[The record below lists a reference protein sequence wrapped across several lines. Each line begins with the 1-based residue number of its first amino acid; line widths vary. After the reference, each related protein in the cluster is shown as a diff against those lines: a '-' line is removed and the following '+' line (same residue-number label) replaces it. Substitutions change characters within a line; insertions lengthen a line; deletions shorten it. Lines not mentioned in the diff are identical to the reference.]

1 MAAWPLAA
9 AALAC
14 TPAAGHA
21 AAASAAMDPRL
32 ATMVASAPHLTG
44 PLRVLA
50 AFGTPTSAWRSVE
63 HNRRVGGATNSYHL
77 LGHAIDVQRRPGVTH
92 QMLDAA
98 LRRAGYLLVESI
110 DEIDH
115 SHFAFLPG
123 RIALR
128 SVALAA
134 PVPVAAVPEKPQGP
148 RVAADEHGT
157 LLIDNGR
164 SDAQPSTPAGPA
176 GSSPGLASAR

>member
-1 MAAWPLAA
+1 
-9 AALAC
+9 
-14 TPAAGHA
+14 
-21 AAASAAMDPRL
+21 
-32 ATMVASAPHLTG
+32 MVASAPHLTG

-63 HNRRVGGATNSYHL
+63 HNRRVGGAINSYHL

-92 QMLDAA
+92 QMLNAA

-110 DEIDH
+110 DEVDH

-123 RIALR
+123 RMTLR
-128 SVALAA
+128 PVAPGA
-134 PVPVAAVPEKPQGP
+134 PVAVAAASGNLRAP

-157 LLIDNGR
+157 LLIDSGR
-164 SDAQPSTPAGPA
+164 SAVQAPVPAGPA
-176 GSSPGLASAR
+176 GSSPSLASAR